1 MKKLLGIVVL
11 GLLFISAPSYADDI
25 RDFQIEGMSLGDSLL
40 DYFSEEEIKKS
51 KADYYKD
58 KTFTATEPTSKI
70 YEDYD
75 DIQIHYKTIDKKYII
90 FSIDGLIEIEN
101 IKNCIKQRDKI
112 VIEISELF
120 EDLKK
125 EVREDRN
132 MISGHGKL
140 HGVIFTF
147 NSGDRVD
154 VMCYDYDVETGY
166 KDHLRVGIV
175 RKELTDWVRDD
186 PF

>member
-1 MKKLLGIVVL
+1 MKRLSLY
-11 GLLFISAPSYADDI
+11 LFLILFTLQTPSWADDI
-25 RDFQIEGMSLGDSLL
+25 RDFQIEGMGIGDSLL

-51 KADYYKD
+51 KVDYYKD
-58 KTFTATEPTSKI
+58 KTFTAIEPTYKI
-70 YEDYD
+70 YEGYD
-75 DIQIHYKTIDKKYII
+75 NIQIHYKTIDKKYII

-132 MISGHGKL
+132 MVSGHGKL

-166 KDHLRVGIV
+166 TDHLRVGIV
-175 RKELTDWVRDD
+175 RKELTDWMKDD